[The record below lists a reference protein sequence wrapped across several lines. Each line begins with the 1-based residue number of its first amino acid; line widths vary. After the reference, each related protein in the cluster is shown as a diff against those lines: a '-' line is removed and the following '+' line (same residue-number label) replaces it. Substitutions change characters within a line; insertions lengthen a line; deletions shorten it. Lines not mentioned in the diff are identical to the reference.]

1 MEKDQLKEE
10 IQKIRVALQRSEEE
24 KEYQKTQYRNQLQA
38 CKTEIDELR

>member
-24 KEYQKTQYRNQLQA
+24 KEY
-38 CKTEIDELR
+38 